1 MVAAGIVLLAV
12 GIVSVVAMKT
22 LPRANEAAEQPGT
35 THPTPSPTAPSLAAL
50 SPEQVLSIR
59 SSDWLAIVTAI
70 NEIRTKAYREARPE
84 LFDQIYSTAC
94 PCNAD
99 GKKALTDA
107 LSQGQRVGAGFGPR
121 ILQADALE
129 SAGATDPVAFVRV
142 IHEQTPYD
150 ILDAAGNLL
159 KHSEGWTPEADI
171 WNVAWDA
178 DGPWRL
184 SSLRGEGKATRLADG
199 RWGPPKVGDE

>member
-22 LPRANEAAEQPGT
+22 LPRANEAAEQPRA
-35 THPTPSPTAPSLAAL
+35 THPTPSPTAPSHSAL

-70 NEIRTKAYREARPE
+70 NEIRTKAYREASPE

-99 GKKALTDA
+99 GKKGLIDALQKGWRVGGDFGPRVLQAEPIQVAGPNSPVAALRVVYDQGPYEIHDAAGQLVDRSNGWPPQSDAWDVSWEADGRWRVTLALA
-107 LSQGQRVGAGFGPR
+107 LSQG
-121 ILQADALE
+121 
-129 SAGATDPVAFVRV
+129 
-142 IHEQTPYD
+142 
-150 ILDAAGNLL
+150 NLASVL
-159 KHSEGWTPEADI
+159 M
-171 WNVAWDA
+171 
-178 DGPWRL
+178 
-184 SSLRGEGKATRLADG
+184 
-199 RWGPPKVGDE
+199 